1 MRVTRLTSA
10 DRETAVH
17 LFALMAAV
25 FEAPYQPL
33 SVSYVERLLD
43 RRDFWVLVAT
53 RDGELL
59 GGLTAH
65 TLPMTRSESSELF
78 IYDLAVRQDVQRQ
91 GIGRAL
97 VNGLRQLGAAEGIEV
112 AFVPAENEDTHALDF
127 YRALGASESAVTFF
141 VWSPDTEP

>member
-1 MRVTRLTSA
+1 MRVTRLTARDA
-10 DRETAVH
+10 DTAVR

-25 FEAPYQPL
+25 FEVPNQPL
-33 SVSYVERLLD
+33 SASYVERLLA
-43 RRDFWVLVAT
+43 RRDFWALAAI

-78 IYDLAVRQDVQRQ
+78 IYDIAVRPDVQRQ

-97 VNGLRQLGAAEGIEV
+97 VSVLRQQGAAEGINV

-127 YRALGASESAVTFF
+127 YRALGAAESAVTFF
-141 VWSPDTEP
+141 VWSQDTEP